1 MSFQI
6 YFNEMSSPPGRP
18 AGSKSKVYG
27 PRERVNQSKYDEI
40 LRRLAAGESQSNIA
54 RHFGH
59 TRQYIWNIA
68 HKNGYRTNAYDDAMS
83 KQQS

>member
-18 AGSKSKVYG
+18 VGSKSKVYG
-27 PRERVNQSKYDEI
+27 PRARKDQGKYEEI
-40 LRRLAAGESQSNIA
+40 MRRLAAGESQSDIA
-54 RHFGH
+54 RHFGD
-59 TRQYIWNIA
+59 TRQYISRLANEA
-68 HKNGYRTNAYDDAMS
+68 GYRTNAYDDAMS